1 MRRAL
6 AALVIVIAVGA
17 AAYTQWRAGTVP
29 ATVAKT
35 EAEQRVLDVLQ
46 EMRREGRIHLE
57 VPEADGRMLRVL
69 AEAIDAQQVVEV
81 GTSTGYSALWM
92 ALALRNTGGRL
103 TTFEID
109 PGRAAQA
116 RQHFQQAGVDDIVT
130 VVEGNAHE
138 TLTRIN
144 GPVDLVFLDAEKEGY
159 VAYLERLLPLVRP
172 GGLVLA
178 HNTGMVPDYIRAV
191 RENSALDTVLY
202 TEGAGLSISVKKR

>member
-92 ALALRNTGGRL
+92 AMALRNTGGRL